1 MEVGY
6 LGALLMG
13 LFGALHCVGMCGSI
27 MGVLTF
33 SLSPEKR
40 EHQTTLLAYLLLY
53 SGGRLFSYSLAGG
66 LAGAF
71 GSGILMTISP
81 EYGHRILLLVASLLM
96 MAVGFYLA
104 GWFPALAHIEKAGGP
119 VWRKLEPV
127 GRRLLPVAHP
137 WQAFLYGMIWG
148 WLPCGLVYSAL
159 FVALAQ
165 GTFASGML
173 FMLLFGMGTLPAILL
188 TGAFAERVMRI
199 ARNPHMRVVAGLL
212 LILFALASLVINWN
226 Y

>member
-13 LFGALHCVGMCGSI
+13 LFGALHCIGMCGSI
-27 MGVLTF
+27 MGVLTL
-33 SLSPEKR
+33 SLSPSIRKN
-40 EHQTTLLAYLLLY
+40 QATVLAYLLLY

-66 LAGAF
+66 LAGVF
-71 GSGILMTISP
+71 GSGVLLALSP

-96 MAVGFYLA
+96 MAVGLYLA
-104 GWFPALAHIEKAGGP
+104 GWFPALAHIEKMGGP
-119 VWRKLEPV
+119 VWRKLEPL
-127 GRRLLPVAHP
+127 GRRLMPVSRY

-159 FVALAQ
+159 FIALAQ

-173 FMLLFGMGTLPAILL
+173 FMLLFGLGTLPAILL
-188 TGAFAERVMRI
+188 VGAFAERVMCF
-199 ARNPHMRVVAGLL
+199 ARNPRMRMSAGLL
-212 LILFALASLVINWN
+212 LILFALASLMINWN